1 MKILVISDTHG
12 LLRPEVAEQIKNS
25 DAVIHGGDIDNKETL
40 DELKSHLRSGVS
52 LFAVRGNNDGSWAS
66 ELPKSLEFKLC
77 GLKFF
82 VVHNR
87 KDVPKDVNADIIIFG
102 HTHRFF
108 EERSGGKLLLNPGSC
123 GKRRFGLPLTM
134 AYIIADV
141 DGYSVTKSEIGEKD
155 KAVMTAAVKNLPK
168 SIQNIMKRMDRKE
181 TSSAIAEK
189 LKLDHEFVEQVIRLR
204 VTHPGIDADGIMNKI
219 ANTEQLKNQKSAGR

>member
-12 LLRPEVAEQIKNS
+12 LLRPEVAEHIKDS
-25 DAVIHGGDIDNKETL
+25 DAVIHGGDIDNEETL
-40 DELKSHLRSGVS
+40 NGVKSHLQSGAL
-52 LFAVRGNNDGSWAS
+52 LFVVRGNNDRSWAS
-66 ELPKSLEFKLC
+66 ELPSSLNFELC

-87 KDVPKDVNADIIIFG
+87 KDVPEDVNADIIIFG

-108 EERSGGKLLLNPGSC
+108 EERSGGVLRLNPGSC

-134 AYIIADV
+134 AYITAGE
-141 DGYSVTKSEIGEKD
+141 DGYSVTKLEIADKD
-155 KAVMTAAVKNLPK
+155 KSAVTAPVKNLPK
-168 SIQNIMKRMDRKE
+168 SIQDIMKRMERKE
-181 TSSAIAEK
+181 NSSVIAKK
-189 LKLDHEFVEQVIRLR
+189 LKLDLEFVEQVIRLR

-219 ANTEQLKNQKSAGR
+219 ANSEQFENQKSAGR